1 MAQGYCEVK
10 DRVVSNWMR
19 HRNGERPKDPV
30 KVKGEAGIQ
39 RSGMEWG
46 PRVGSSGLLDTAL
59 C

>member
-46 PRVGSSGLLDTAL
+46 PRRLWNWG
-59 C
+59 

>member
-1 MAQGYCEVK
+1 MAQGYCEVQ

-46 PRVGSSGLLDTAL
+46 PRRLRNWG
-59 C
+59 